1 MALDLSLIT
10 KSDKDG
16 YIREGVKWPSSWTLA
31 QGHKTLNALEKHGTT
46 LAAYGFH
53 ADDWSDLREAVGL
66 LEQAG
71 VTRDGARTDKKAD
84 RIGLLNAERA
94 AKSSRKQA
102 RSVMA
107 TAVGRMKR
115 RGIVG
120 PLRESAES
128 ALASTK
134 RAEDG
139 ETVGA
144 HLATLAGELGRSE
157 MTTFAGAVATE
168 KAGAATA
175 AVNALRDKSAAT
187 KVPHGTPEESAAIDL
202 LDGIVVE
209 LVRAAAAAAKATGDK
224 GIGAAFAL
232 SELYPKGGGG
242 GGGKPAPTPVAGG

>member
-10 KSDKDG
+10 KADKDA

-31 QGHKTLNALEKHGTT
+31 QAYKTLNALEKHGTT

-53 ADDWSDLREAVGL
+53 ADDWSDLRDAVGF

-84 RIGLLNAERA
+84 RIGLQNAERD

-102 RSVMA
+102 RTVMA

-128 ALASTK
+128 ALAKTK
-134 RAEDG
+134 RADDG

-157 MTTFAGAVATE
+157 MTTFVGALATE

-175 AVNALRDKSAAT
+175 AGSTLRDKSAAT
-187 KVPHGTPEESAAIDL
+187 KVPRGTPEESAQIDL
-202 LDGIVVE
+202 LDGIVLE
-209 LVRAAAAAAKATGDK
+209 LVRGAAAAAKATGDK
-224 GIGAAFAL
+224 GISEAFTL
-232 SELYPKGGGG
+232 TELYPSGRSGGA
-242 GGGKPAPTPVAGG
+242 KPAPTPA